1 MLDRSMPSRRAV
13 LSGFAGLG
21 LGRVARA
28 APFAEIRAVPVR
40 ENGIVGTLFLPP
52 RPSDRPAV
60 LSLTG
65 AMGGLWEAPAE
76 ALAREGFA
84 TLALA
89 THNFANLPQ
98 RLRLL
103 PLDTIARAVDWLR
116 MRVAPRNDM
125 VAVRGWSRGGE
136 AALLLASLTDTV
148 NAVIAYAP
156 RCYVGRE
163 QDKPNNFNDPN
174 AAAAWTWQGA
184 PALGTALPFEMLADR
199 AHQSLEDM
207 FGIAVERIKGPVMLV
222 SGAADTGLAGTTA
235 QFGCETVMR
244 RLGLFKSPYR
254 RAHWSYPDA
263 GHTIAGPPPFVGPAE
278 DGGTLAGDHR
288 AVADSWPRA
297 VQFLNDII
305 T

>member
-1 MLDRSMPSRRAV
+1 MPSRRAV
-13 LSGFAGLG
+13 LGGFASVGLV
-21 LGRVARA
+21 RAARA
-28 APFAEIRAVPVR
+28 AEIRAVPVR
-40 ENGIVGTLFLPP
+40 ENGIVGTLFLPAC
-52 RPSDRPAV
+52 PSDRPAV
-60 LSLTG
+60 LCLTG
-65 AMGGLWEAPAE
+65 AMGGLWEAPAA

-84 TLALA
+84 ALALA
-89 THNFANLPQ
+89 THNFENLPP

-116 MRVAPRNDM
+116 LRAAPRNDI

-136 AALLLASLTDTV
+136 AALLLASLTSTV

-184 PALGTALPFEMLADR
+184 PAHGTALPFEMLANR

-222 SGAADTGLAGTTA
+222 SGGADTGLAGTTA
-235 QFGCETVMR
+235 QFGCDTVMR
-244 RLGLFKSPYR
+244 RLELFKSPYQ
-254 RAHWSYPDA
+254 RAHWSYQDA
-263 GHTIAGPPPFVGPAE
+263 GHFIAGPPSFSGPVE
-278 DGGTLAGDHR
+278 DGGTLAGDR
-288 AVADSWPRA
+288 VAIADSWPRA
-297 VQFLNDII
+297 VQFLNDIAI
-305 T
+305 

>member
-1 MLDRSMPSRRAV
+1 MPNNRIPSRRAV
-13 LSGFAGLG
+13 LGGLLGVGLAGA
-21 LGRVARA
+21 VRA
-28 APFAEIRAVPVR
+28 SEIRAVAVR
-40 ENGIVGTLFLPP
+40 QPGLVGTLFLPP
-52 RPSDRPAV
+52 RPSERPAV
-60 LSLTG
+60 VCLTG
-65 AMGGLWEAPAE
+65 VMGGLWEAPAE

-89 THNFANLPQ
+89 THNFEDLPP

-103 PLDTIARAVDWLR
+103 PLDNIAHAVDWLR
-116 MRVAPRNDM
+116 MRVAPRGDI

-163 QDKPNNFNDPN
+163 QDKPNNFADPT
-174 AAAAWTWQGA
+174 AAAAWTWKGA
-184 PALGTALPFEMLADR
+184 PVEGTKLPREMMADR

-207 FGIAVERIKGPVMLV
+207 FGIPVERIKGPVMLV

-244 RLGLFKSPYR
+244 RLDLFKSPYKR
-254 RAHWSYPDA
+254 SHWNYPDA
-263 GHTIAGPPPFVGPAE
+263 GHTIAGPPAFSGPAE
-278 DGGTLAGDHR
+278 EGGTLAGDR
-288 AVADSWPRA
+288 AAIADSWPRA
-297 VQFLNDII
+297 IKFLNDIRI
-305 T
+305 